1 MGCST
6 YMKNIAAITLTLI
19 TFAAKA
25 QTQPL
30 QTVDKVELDRYAG
43 KWFEIASF
51 PASFQKNCT
60 CTTAEY
66 TVMPK
71 GYVKVVNKCN
81 KKSPEGRLA
90 VAKGKAYV
98 VDTNSNAKLKVSF
111 FWPFYGD
118 YNIIEL
124 APDYSYAVVGTV
136 SRQYLWI
143 LSRSP
148 VMAANMY
155 TELTERAKAQGF
167 DITKLQRTIQK
178 DNCDKPTQ

>member
-1 MGCST
+1 MMVFGSSH
-6 YMKNIAAITLTLI
+6 A
-19 TFAAKA
+19 
-25 QTQPL
+25 QPL
-30 QTVDKVELDRYAG
+30 QTVEKVDLARYAG

-81 KKSPEGRLA
+81 KKTPEGRLA

-98 VDTNSNAKLKVSF
+98 VDTNTNAKLKVSF

-118 YNIIEL
+118 YNIIDL
-124 APDYSYAVVGTV
+124 APDYSYAVVGTT
-136 SRQYLWI
+136 SREYLWI
-143 LSRSP
+143 LSRTP
-148 VMAANMY
+148 VMDANLY
-155 TELTERAKAQGF
+155 DQLAERAKAKGF
-167 DITKLQRTIQK
+167 DITRLNKTMQL
-178 DNCDKPTQ
+178 DNCAKPTQ